1 MTSIPIPSGTRDG
14 FPFPLVVSGT
24 NLALSD
30 YETQATLARAVQV
43 LACRRR
49 LAIPGPCY
57 RTMDSSK
64 LTTLTL
70 PFVAQRENYAR
81 SLRLMGWY
89 SVDLPEGVV
98 ECNARITN
106 PSLTISETLH
116 LPFTGGTISEFAVDF
131 ELGDGTGTA
140 YGQIE
145 GYVEFRMID
154 WTPRDQTATFRLL
167 GYNFDPEEAGRVDV

>member
-1 MTSIPIPSGTRDG
+1 MASIPIPSGIRDG
-14 FPFPLVVSGT
+14 FPFPLIVSGN
-24 NLALSD
+24 NLSLSD

-64 LTTLTL
+64 LTALLL

-81 SLRLMGWY
+81 TLRLMGFY
-89 SVDLPEGVV
+89 STDLAEGII
-98 ECNARITN
+98 ECEARITN
-106 PSLTISETLH
+106 PSLTVSDVLR
-116 LPFTGGTISEFAVDF
+116 LPFTGGLVNEFAVDF

-145 GYVEFRMID
+145 GYVEFTMID
-154 WTPRDQTATFRLL
+154 WLPSDETATFRLL
-167 GYNFDPEEAGRVDV
+167 GYCFDPEESGRVDV